1 MNDMMIYGSRKRQH
15 GLTLVEIM
23 VALTLGLVL
32 IAGLLQLFV
41 GTRQTYRAQENLS
54 RLQEN
59 GRYALEYVNRT
70 LRLSGYR
77 SRETIEEGET
87 FEDKFDVSTNTDQR
101 PIWGA
106 DDSTSPD
113 PDPDTVHVSFEGETT
128 LSQINASP
136 PISSLQGDVVDCLGR
151 VAPIDLASRNTLTLA
166 GTDLQCTSIINAVTS
181 TQAIVEGVED
191 FQVLYGEDTNGN
203 GVANRYV
210 PEGSVSDMNKVVS
223 VRVCLLLRTEEDN
236 VAVEPSTYV
245 DCQGTNPLP
254 TATDRRFRRAFTTTI
269 SLRNRLL

>member
-1 MNDMMIYGSRKRQH
+1 MIYDIRKRQR

-23 VALTLGLVL
+23 VALTLGLLL

-41 GTRQTYRAQENLS
+41 GSRQTYRAQENLS

-70 LRLSGYR
+70 LRLAGYR
-77 SRETIEEGET
+77 SRETIEEGEI
-87 FEDKFDVSTNTDQR
+87 FEDKFEVSTNTDQR

-106 DDSTSPD
+106 DDSTNPD
-113 PDPDTVHVSFEGETT
+113 PDPDTVHINFEGEQNT
-128 LSQINASP
+128 
-136 PISSLQGDVVDCLGR
+136 LQGDVIDCLGR
-151 VAPIDLASRNTLTLA
+151 VAPIDLASRNTLSLA

-181 TQAIVEGVED
+181 TQTIVEGVED

-203 GVANRYV
+203 EVANRYV
-210 PEGSVSDMNKVVS
+210 PEGDVGNMNNVVS
-223 VRVCLLLRTEEDN
+223 VRVCLLLRTEDDN
-236 VAVEPSTYV
+236 LAVEPSTYV